1 MNKRCIIILLT
12 LGFTYPL
19 FSQTLTQARK
29 WFEEGNFAEA
39 KPVFQRLV
47 KQAPSNANYN
57 FWYGACCYETG
68 EKEEARPFLEKSAAR
83 KVINAYLYLGKLY
96 YDLYLFDEAVENIE
110 NHIYWL
116 EQKKRDTES
125 AEMELER
132 CRRGA
137 RMIRGTEK
145 INIIDSISHVRVHQI
160 LKKQNINL
168 I

>member
-96 YDLYLFDEAVENIE
+96 YDLYLFDEAV
-110 NHIYWL
+110 
-116 EQKKRDTES
+116 D
-125 AEMELER
+125 A
-132 CRRGA
+132 
-137 RMIRGTEK
+137 IR
-145 INIIDSISHVRVHQI
+145 
-160 LKKQNINL
+160 NL
-168 I
+168 PKWN